1 MTFYE
6 ILFFLIN
13 LLLLSSKICVFLECK
28 RKEQI
33 QIESNLLFYFRSC
46 YPNCCA
52 IFLCSRFE
60 GVPTLGLTT
69 TSRMNLSTLFN
80 KQLDGDQTAV
90 NLEGWLTAIS

>member
-1 MTFYE
+1 M
-6 ILFFLIN
+6 
-13 LLLLSSKICVFLECK
+13 FLECK

-33 QIESNLLFYFRSC
+33 QIETNLPFYFRSC
-46 YPNCCA
+46 YPNCCE
-52 IFLCSRFE
+52 ILLCSIFE

-69 TSRMNLSTLFN
+69 TSRVNLSTLFN